1 MNRCPLIPLA
11 CAAMSKTLCITLGC
25 EQSHLATS
33 LLVMSKGSDV
43 LWQRGG
49 ILRAHSN
56 VFSAELLLSLIL
68 FLSIVFSSLLWSW
81 SGFRLARA
89 GACGCGYARKSVRA
103 FRTDVPSAHPS
114 GQACDSPYV
123 YRVSHARVRAVNT
136 AESHG
141 VVRFLTS
148 TEPHAL
154 EIFITSL
161 FLFIFLALL
170 NDDRVSSVC
179 RFLNGKW

>member
-114 GQACDSPYV
+114 GQAFDSPYV
-123 YRVSHARVRAVNT
+123 YRVSNERGRSVDT
-136 AESHG
+136 AESNG
-141 VVRFLTS
+141 VVRFLIR
-148 TEPHAL
+148 TEPNGYRL
-154 EIFITSL
+154 YKSTLVLFIFIT
-161 FLFIFLALL
+161 LL
-170 NDDRVSSVC
+170 NNDRISSVIA
-179 RFLNGKW
+179 FFK